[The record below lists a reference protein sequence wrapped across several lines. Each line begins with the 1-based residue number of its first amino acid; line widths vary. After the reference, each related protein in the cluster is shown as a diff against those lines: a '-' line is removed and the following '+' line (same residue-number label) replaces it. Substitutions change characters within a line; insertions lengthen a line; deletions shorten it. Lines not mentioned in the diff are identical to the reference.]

1 MSGAEDLGSGAEGP
15 ASGAEDLAAATPG
28 NPATSPHATEAG
40 VPAPSRE
47 PSVLELRYRR
57 LLRLLPRGYREVRA
71 DEMVGTFLATM
82 YDADPDNFDL
92 TLKHGRPSGAEM
104 RAILRLAIQAR
115 WGETVAP
122 ERFAARTCAAHIVL
136 FTGVTIMWAFATAQ
150 LVGIGLAFI
159 IDPVPVDSPAITD
172 TYREMLA
179 LPAGSWAWWSTWAYL
194 GWTVT
199 LPLLVFGGR
208 AGARWA
214 AACAAVPVVVA
225 AIAWARD
232 GSGYIAGALG
242 LVVTV
247 MVLVGLVALAVREGA
262 RGAQSEAGSG
272 RTSRR
277 PAVRFLAVGSG
288 IIVIL
293 IAYMALVWL
302 GFGRMF
308 AEPVGWVISFDAG
321 WWTVAAVA
329 LGARLVLH
337 RGRPGADPATAAG
350 RATGCAVVAGVG
362 TVLSAAW
369 AWTFLAVGSDS
380 DRGGST
386 LEATSAAEMAV
397 ASSIFVISAV
407 VAARRMRALPR
418 GRYAAVRAA
427 GIER

>member
-1 MSGAEDLGSGAEGP
+1 MP
-15 ASGAEDLAAATPG
+15 
-28 NPATSPHATEAG
+28 
-40 VPAPSRE
+40 
-47 PSVLELRYRR
+47 
-57 LLRLLPRGYREVRA
+57 
-71 DEMVGTFLATM
+71 
-82 YDADPDNFDL
+82 
-92 TLKHGRPSGAEM
+92 
-104 RAILRLAIQAR
+104 
-115 WGETVAP
+115 
-122 ERFAARTCAAHIVL
+122 
-136 FTGVTIMWAFATAQ
+136 
-150 LVGIGLAFI
+150 
-159 IDPVPVDSPAITD
+159 
-172 TYREMLA
+172 A
-179 LPAGSWAWWSTWAYL
+179 LPPGSWAWWSTWAYV
-194 GWTVT
+194 GWVAT

-208 AGARWA
+208 TGARWA

-232 GSGYIAGALG
+232 GSGYIAGTLG

-247 MVLVGLVALAVREGA
+247 MVLGGLVALAVREGA

-272 RTSRR
+272 RTRRR

-350 RATGCAVVAGVG
+350 RAIGCAVVAGVG

-369 AWTFLAVGSDS
+369 AWTLLAVGSDS
-380 DRGGST
+380 DHGGST

-397 ASSIFVISAV
+397 ASGIFVISAV
-407 VAARRMRALPR
+407 VAARRTRALPR

>member
-1 MSGAEDLGSGAEGP
+1 
-15 ASGAEDLAAATPG
+15 
-28 NPATSPHATEAG
+28 
-40 VPAPSRE
+40 
-47 PSVLELRYRR
+47 
-57 LLRLLPRGYREVRA
+57 
-71 DEMVGTFLATM
+71 
-82 YDADPDNFDL
+82 
-92 TLKHGRPSGAEM
+92 M

-150 LVGIGLAFI
+150 LIGIGLAFV

-172 TYREMLA
+172 IYREMLA
-179 LPAGSWAWWSTWAYL
+179 LPAGSWVWWSTWAYL

-214 AACAAVPVVVA
+214 TACATVPVLVA
-225 AIAWARD
+225 AIAWVRD
-232 GSGYIAGALG
+232 GSGHLAGTLGLAVVAGLVGLLVAYAARPGAPHEARSGIATRPIRRSPDRRPRIFLIAGAS
-242 LVVTV
+242 V
-247 MVLVGLVALAVREGA
+247 VLVLTASAAAIWLAPDLWP
-262 RGAQSEAGSG
+262 SAGVG
-272 RTSRR
+272 RTLLES
-277 PAVRFLAVGSG
+277 VD
-288 IIVIL
+288 
-293 IAYMALVWL
+293 WL
-302 GFGRMF
+302 
-308 AEPVGWVISFDAG
+308 ISFDAG

-329 LGARLVLH
+329 LGARLVLD

-369 AWTFLAVGSDS
+369 AWTLFAAGSDT
-380 DRGGST
+380 DHGGST
-386 LEATSAAEMAV
+386 LASTSAVQMAV
-397 ASSIFVISAV
+397 AASIFVISAV
-407 VAARRMRALPR
+407 VAARRTRALPR